1 MYIVEAAKNPIVLN
15 EGLFSQY
22 TDKPFD
28 GKYSNTKLVISK
40 RIKNIDIDKAIDYIE
55 SNILPIL
62 DKSIPSAAEYF
73 MTASQMRNQEKK
85 NKIIESVFKR
95 LHIEI
100 APSSILGNK
109 YEGKKYGDPYV
120 ILAYDMPGSISSIFT
135 GTIDNDSNMNF
146 NYRKTIVT
154 THQ

>member
-1 MYIVEAAKNPIVLN
+1 MYIVEAAKNPIILN
-15 EGLFSQY
+15 EGLLSQY
-22 TDKPFD
+22 NDKPFD
-28 GKYSNTKLVISK
+28 EKYNNTRLIISK
-40 RIKNIDIDKAIDYIE
+40 RIKNIDIDKAINYIE
-55 SNILPIL
+55 LNILPIL

-95 LHIEI
+95 LRIEI
-100 APSSILGNK
+100 APSGILGNT

-135 GTIDNDSNMNF
+135 GDIDDEGNMSF
-146 NYRKTIVT
+146 NYRKTVVST
-154 THQ
+154 